1 MALILHI
8 NSAFETASV
17 ILSSDDEII
26 FEAENNVRK
35 DHASFLEPAIKR
47 ICHAAQANL
56 NNIDAIS
63 VVNGP
68 GSYTGL
74 RVSLSSAKAICYAL
88 QKPLILLNTL
98 DVMAYALKLQSP
110 VKQENILFCPL
121 IDARRMEV
129 YTGLYDYGLNLVKS
143 YSAEVITSDFLKEE
157 RTRAIVVAGGNGSQ
171 KLQKLTQNKNLIYIN
186 RLFLSRPS
194 VILGNKAWVDQK
206 FSDII
211 YSEPFYLKQVYFKK

>member
-8 NSAFETASV
+8 NSALETASV

-26 FEAENNVRK
+26 FGAENNFQK
-35 DHASFLEPAIKR
+35 EHASFLEPAIKR
-47 ICHAAQANL
+47 VCDAAQINL
-56 NNIDAIS
+56 GNIDAVS

-74 RVSLSSAKAICYAL
+74 RVSLSSAKAFCYAL
-88 QKPLILLNTL
+88 KKPLILLNTL
-98 DVMAYALKLQSP
+98 DVMACALKLQSS
-110 VKQENILFCPL
+110 VKQENILFCPF

-129 YTGLYDYGLNLVKS
+129 FTALYDYELNIVRN
-143 YSAEVITSDFLKEE
+143 YSAETIDEDFLNKESE
-157 RTRAIVVAGGNGSQ
+157 VGTIIAGGNGSL
-171 KLQKLTQNKNLIYIN
+171 KLQKLTQRKNFTYIN
-186 RLFLSRPS
+186 PLFLSKPS

-206 FSDII
+206 FSDIV